1 MKDPKTAG
9 AGVPDLV
16 KAGEVQ
22 TSALSSVEQQNP
34 AVGGSYVRNVDTGE
48 LAKIEPAPE
57 AKEQE

>member
-9 AGVPDLV
+9 ASVPDLV
-16 KAGEVQ
+16 KSEEVQ
-22 TSALSSVEQQNP
+22 TSALPSVQQQNP

-48 LAKIEPAPE
+48 LAKIEPVTE